1 MVLGAKTWV
10 VTLDETRRSAEA
22 ANSGSSSLQAAA
34 VSVVRQRLVTQ
45 STVSKVRP
53 VPGLVVEMR
62 SAVGIAPVV
71 YE

>member
-1 MVLGAKTWV
+1 MLQRVLHAE
-10 VTLDETRRSAEA
+10 LPLQHRRHAA

-53 VPGLVVEMR
+53 VPALVVEMR